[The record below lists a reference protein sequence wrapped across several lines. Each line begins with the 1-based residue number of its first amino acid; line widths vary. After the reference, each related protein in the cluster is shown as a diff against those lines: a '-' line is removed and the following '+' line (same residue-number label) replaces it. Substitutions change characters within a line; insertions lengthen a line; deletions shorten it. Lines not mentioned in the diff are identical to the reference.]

1 MDHSK
6 KDVSFVARMAVL
18 LLAAN
23 SVATTRAWT
32 SSTTSTT
39 TSTRTSN
46 GDRSRSSSTSCARM
60 TNGSYEEQFAAFA
73 KQQQDQQQQM
83 QQQMQ
88 QEEEQQVPQQPN
100 TIRSDAT
107 AIPPFEKNPNRKAQ
121 EELEMAFLEFISCS
135 PTKNGIPAFQPPS
148 PQEPQNPE
156 YEMYTDVST
165 SLDFATFPQHTAN
178 DAIAIDGEFELELE
192 SVVSA
197 SDSLSTEPTG
207 ITTTSSPEDNV
218 AAAASSTSHLDNLGS
233 ENTSGSVGD
242 TTSSNSDSGVESDG
256 DVDVDA
262 PKSASTDNSEED
274 DNFYTI
280 EVRVETTFP
289 TGVTVED
296 AKLGWL
302 EFCWA
307 RGGGIVVPA
316 APLDK
321 SPLAASKPNSTQAV
335 DAPATIRFGSIDEDA
350 TNNNKDEET
359 QELLESRFD
368 ITGIPIPA
376 RIPSSRDL
384 IVPLGLKQKLVSST
398 STLDEIQ
405 TATIR
410 RDVVTY
416 KTTETGFF
424 CRDMIQDTHEGR
436 VEFIGA
442 PYTSTRMI
450 WTVTFQVEEDE
461 ESTAAAT
468 KQSMPTTITKNREDT
483 TANDVLEFAST
494 TKNIVEGYSK
504 QFMDSN
510 PELKTMLSKGNLWGS
525 WSQFQLKTASQN
537 LIAYLD
543 NSEDSMPVLEHTETL
558 PIGVSPREAMEAWYD
573 YYWKNG
579 GGAKLVRSSSEEGRD
594 TRWLLPSGLKE
605 ELVSLEYDRPVSES
619 GVDGRI
625 TTETEIAKAVYKVNN
640 PNLLTYPAHYNRAT
654 VRFVREG
661 ETNPTQLFW
670 EVKVKPYRKFLGG
683 GMLFSTKNGIALASR
698 NLRNYLELQQLK
710 KKEADLQALLDVLK
724 KKNPSSSSD
733 STTTANSN
741 NDTNDDQLPLEG
753 VKTIRSTVSIS
764 SVQVTDSVEHDEIS
778 TNINNSGNDDD
789 NDIDKNDTENNPM
802 VNDNAQ
808 QPLQLDQVD
817 VKKPTTFASPRRFVD
832 QNKKRP
838 TIKTL
843 HEEGRRTLPLFP
855 PRTIDDRA
863 TIEIDTSTH
872 DVKRP

>member
-1 MDHSK
+1 MPSSVRNHSKTDGCSRNNHQHVTMEHSK
-6 KDVSFVARMAVL
+6 KDFSFVARMAVL
-18 LLAAN
+18 MLAAN

-32 SSTTSTT
+32 
-39 TSTRTSN
+39 TRTSN
-46 GDRSRSSSTSCARM
+46 GSRSRSSSTSCARM

-83 QQQMQ
+83 QQEQDQ
-88 QEEEQQVPQQPN
+88 GQEQQIPQQPIMPQSINNPIPEDPN
-100 TIRSDAT
+100 TIRSDST

-121 EELEMAFLEFISCS
+121 EELEMAFLEFISCY
-135 PTKNGIPAFQPPS
+135 PTNNIIPAFQPPS
-148 PQEPQNPE
+148 QNEPQNPE
-156 YEMYTDVST
+156 YEMYTDIST
-165 SLDFATFPQHTAN
+165 SLDFPQHIAN
-178 DAIAIDGEFELELE
+178 DAIAIDGEIEFE

-197 SDSLSTEPTG
+197 SAFLSTEPTA
-207 ITTTSSPEDNV
+207 ITTTSLSEDNDSSTFADDDNV
-218 AAAASSTSHLDNLGS
+218 AAASSSTSYLDNLGS
-233 ENTSGSVGD
+233 ESTSGSFGD
-242 TTSSNSDSGVESDG
+242 TSSSNSDSGVESDG

-262 PKSASTDNSEED
+262 PKSASTDNAEGD
-274 DNFYTI
+274 DNCYMI

-335 DAPATIRFGSIDEDA
+335 DAPATIRFGSIDEDV
-350 TNNNKDEET
+350 TNKNKEET
-359 QELLESRFD
+359 QELLKSRFD

-376 RIPSSRDL
+376 RILSSREL

-424 CRDMIQDTHEGR
+424 CRDMIKDTHEGR

-450 WTVTFQVEEDE
+450 WTVKFQVEEDE
-461 ESTAAAT
+461 ERTEAETET

-494 TKNIVEGYSK
+494 TKNMVEGYSK

-510 PELKTMLSKGNLWGS
+510 PELKTMLSKSNLWGS

-543 NSEDSMPVLEHTETL
+543 NSDDSMPVLEHTETL

-579 GGAKLVRSSSEEGRD
+579 GGAKLVRASSEEGRD
-594 TRWLLPSGLKE
+594 TRWLLPSGLEE
-605 ELVSLEYDRPVSES
+605 ELVSLEYDCPGSGVV

-654 VRFVREG
+654 VRFVQEG

-670 EVKVKPYRKFLGG
+670 KVKVKPYRKFLGG
-683 GMLFSTKNGIALASR
+683 GMLFSTKKGIALASR
-698 NLRNYLELQQLK
+698 NLRNYMELQQLK
-710 KKEADLQALLDVLK
+710 KKETELQALLDILK
-724 KKNPSSSSD
+724 KKSPSSSK
-733 STTTANSN
+733 STTTANNN
-741 NDTNDDQLPLEG
+741 NDNDD
-753 VKTIRSTVSIS
+753 
-764 SVQVTDSVEHDEIS
+764 
-778 TNINNSGNDDD
+778 
-789 NDIDKNDTENNPM
+789 
-802 VNDNAQ
+802 
-808 QPLQLDQVD
+808 
-817 VKKPTTFASPRRFVD
+817 
-832 QNKKRP
+832 
-838 TIKTL
+838 
-843 HEEGRRTLPLFP
+843 
-855 PRTIDDRA
+855 
-863 TIEIDTSTH
+863 
-872 DVKRP
+872 